1 MKEQAINMIENL
13 SGFLDSIKSVAL
25 HPYGNGINVEKVITD
40 LQDYAKDLREAV
52 EKIEEATTDEI
63 GQPDEEEKSE

>member
-25 HPYGNGINVEKVITD
+25 HPYGNGINVDKVITD
-40 LQDYAKDLREAV
+40 LQSYTKDLKETI
-52 EKIEEATTDEI
+52 EKIEEASST
-63 GQPDEEEKSE
+63 QEEEKSE

>member
-13 SGFLDSIKSVAL
+13 FGFLDSIKSVAL

-40 LQDYAKDLREAV
+40 LQDYARDLKETI
-52 EKIEEATTDEI
+52 EKIEEVPSTQA
-63 GQPDEEEKSE
+63 EEKSE

>member
-25 HPYGNGINVEKVITD
+25 HPYGNGINVDKVITD
-40 LQDYAKDLREAV
+40 LQSYTKDLKEII
-52 EKIEEATTDEI
+52 EQIEEASSTK
-63 GQPDEEEKSE
+63 EEEKSE

>member
-1 MKEQAINMIENL
+1 MKKQAINMIDNL
-13 SGFLDSIKSVAL
+13 SEFLDSIKSVAL

-40 LQDYAKDLREAV
+40 LQDYAKDLKEAV

-63 GQPDEEEKSE
+63 GQPDEEENSK

>member
-40 LQDYAKDLREAV
+40 LQDYVKDLKEAV
-52 EKIEEATTDEI
+52 EKIDEVSVDFEGEPDSEENS
-63 GQPDEEEKSE
+63 K